1 MRRAERCFNKLDQA
15 AKISGKTQNS
25 RLRLRS
31 YDCGGLY
38 DLSLGIFMSDS
49 RLRRKKGVPSPALT
63 LISVSQALLVGEY
76 LSFRRVATVLG
87 VRQSAVSR
95 RVRELED
102 ELGVSLFERHH
113 AGVRITNA
121 GVRFLQ
127 EARAAL
133 LQLDQAVKTATAAGS
148 GTIGRF
154 SIGILSSIGTGYL
167 RDLIEVYCS
176 RHPDVGIQILESAS
190 ADNIAAVRK
199 RQLDVAFIMDTTD
212 ASGCETVFRFGP
224 NGSFVVC
231 RRITRYAK
239 GKRSNGRIFA
249 RSTSLYVN
257 PSTTAHSATGSPDG
271 CPDHNPGSMQKLN
284 VGRETLMHLVAMG
297 LGVGLTT
304 EATIATSFPKVVFR
318 PIAGTDELLQFSAA
332 WLPHNDNPALRRFL
346 SLARSLAKDRRHH
359 AGASRAW
366 LGSAV
371 IGGLFMSFA
380 SVGAFAR
387 RLGLSS

>member
-1 MRRAERCFNKLDQA
+1 
-15 AKISGKTQNS
+15 
-25 RLRLRS
+25 
-31 YDCGGLY
+31 
-38 DLSLGIFMSDS
+38 MSDS
-49 RLRRKKGVPSPALT
+49 RSRRKKGVPSPALT

-87 VRQSAVSR
+87 ITQSAVSR

-148 GTIGRF
+148 GTIGRI
-154 SIGILSSIGTGYL
+154 SIGILSSLGTGHL
-167 RDLIEVYCS
+167 RDLIEVYRS
-176 RHPDVGIQILESAS
+176 RHPEVGIHILESAL
-190 ADNIAAVRK
+190 ADNVAAVRK

-212 ASGCETVFRFGP
+212 ASGCETLPLWTERI
-224 NGSFVVC
+224 FVVLPEHHWLC
-231 RRITRYAK
+231 ERKKIEWTDLGKEHLIVRQSEYDRALCDRLTRRLSDPNRGA
-239 GKRSNGRIFA
+239 
-249 RSTSLYVN
+249 
-257 PSTTAHSATGSPDG
+257 
-271 CPDHNPGSMQKLN
+271 MQKLN
-284 VGRETLMHLVAMG
+284 VGRDTLMHLVAMG
-297 LGVGLTT
+297 LGISLTT
-304 EATIATSFPKVVFR
+304 EAAAATPFPKVVFR
-318 PIAGTDELLQFSAA
+318 PIARNDELLQFSAA

-346 SLARSLAKDRRHH
+346 SLARTLAKDRRHH
-359 AGASRAW
+359 FGASAAL

-380 SVGAFAR
+380 SAGAIAR

>member
-1 MRRAERCFNKLDQA
+1 MATTFLPQR
-15 AKISGKTQNS
+15 S
-25 RLRLRS
+25 LRFES
-31 YDCGGLY
+31 WVY
-38 DLSLGIFMSDS
+38 FMSHS
-49 RLRRKKGVPSPALT
+49 KSRRKKAAISPALT
-63 LISVSQALLVGEY
+63 LVSVTQALLVGDY

-133 LQLDQAVKTATAAGS
+133 AQLDQAVKTATAAGS
-148 GTIGRF
+148 GTVGRI
-154 SIGILSSIGTGYL
+154 SIGILSSLGTGYL
-167 RDLIEVYCS
+167 RDLIQLYHS
-176 RHPDVGIQILESAS
+176 RHPEVGIHILESAS
-190 ADNIAAVRK
+190 ADNVAAVRK

-212 ASGCETVFRFGP
+212 ASGCETLPLWTERIFVVLPEHHGLCKRKEIEWADLRKEYLIVRQSEHDRALCDRLTRRLPGP
-224 NGSFVVC
+224 NRG
-231 RRITRYAK
+231 A
-239 GKRSNGRIFA
+239 
-249 RSTSLYVN
+249 
-257 PSTTAHSATGSPDG
+257 
-271 CPDHNPGSMQKLN
+271 MQKLN
-284 VGRETLMHLVAMG
+284 VGRDTLMHLVAMG
-297 LGVGLTT
+297 LGISLTT
-304 EATIATSFPKVVFR
+304 EATAATPFPKVVFR
-318 PIAGTDELLQFSAA
+318 PIARNDELLQFNAA

-346 SLARSLAKDRRHH
+346 SLARTLANDRRHH
-359 AGASRAW
+359 FGASTAL

-380 SVGAFAR
+380 SAGAIAR